1 MVIKVRG
8 LSMLENR
15 IMQNIKSIIFDVD
28 GVLIDSL
35 EGNHKF
41 YTDLMK
47 KFGYEFMKLEEFIS
61 HFHLT
66 TKDVIRHSTK
76 LTDEKEIEKIWLA
89 GKNRE
94 VPYPE
99 ELLGIPK
106 NLKNTIEA
114 LSKKYVLGV
123 ATSRTLTPFSI
134 TQLIDLEKYFKAEVI
149 YGDTKNHKPHPEPLI
164 LAAQKLGL
172 KPEECVYVGD
182 SATDLMAARDA
193 GMKCIII
200 ESHGRNIKGADEN
213 ISSFEGLIK
222 TVDSL

>member
-99 ELLGIPK
+99 E
-106 NLKNTIEA
+106 